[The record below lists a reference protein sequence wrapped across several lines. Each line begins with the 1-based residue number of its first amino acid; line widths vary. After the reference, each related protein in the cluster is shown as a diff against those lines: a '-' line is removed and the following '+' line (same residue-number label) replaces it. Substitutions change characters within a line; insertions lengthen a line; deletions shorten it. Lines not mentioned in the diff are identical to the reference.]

1 MVAEDS
7 RMPLGA
13 LTAAALGVA
22 GGAGDA
28 ASEAAGSGE
37 GGGRAAE
44 VRFDP
49 ERSEIRFTLG
59 ATLHTVHG
67 RVRLEEGRVRYDP
80 GSGDVSGR
88 LVVDARSAETGN
100 AMRDRQMHDE
110 VLESGTHPFIVFT
123 PQRVRERP
131 GAGGELTLEGRLAIH
146 GGEHP
151 VSVPIDVARKG
162 KSVTVE
168 GRLEVPYVDWGMKD
182 PSVFL
187 LRVDDHL
194 SVTVRLV
201 GTHVR
206 ATDAGGSC

>member
-1 MVAEDS
+1 
-7 RMPLGA
+7 MPLRA
-13 LTAAALGVA
+13 LAFASFGVA

-28 ASEAAGSGE
+28 PSEGGGTGE

-59 ATLHTVHG
+59 ASLHTVHG
-67 RVRLEEGRVRYDP
+67 RVRLEEGRVRYDAA
-80 GSGDVSGR
+80 SGDVSGR
-88 LVVDARSAETGN
+88 LVVDARSADTGN
-100 AMRDRQMHDE
+100 AMRDRQMHEE

-123 PQRVRERP
+123 PRRVRERS
-131 GAGGELTLEGRLAIH
+131 GAGGEGELTLEGMLAIH

-168 GRLEVPYVDWGMKD
+168 GRLEVPYVAWGMKD

-194 SVTVRLV
+194 GVSVRLV

-206 ATDAGGSC
+206 ATGPSASC